1 MILFRLVPFASIQV
15 IAGTLE
21 VQIETSWTSMT
32 CISIE
37 KDESMLRLLT
47 AAQVIVQRMKMRVL
61 KIRGMEEA
69 QFTI

>member
-1 MILFRLVPFASIQV
+1 
-15 IAGTLE
+15 
-21 VQIETSWTSMT
+21 
-32 CISIE
+32 
-37 KDESMLRLLT
+37 MLRLLT